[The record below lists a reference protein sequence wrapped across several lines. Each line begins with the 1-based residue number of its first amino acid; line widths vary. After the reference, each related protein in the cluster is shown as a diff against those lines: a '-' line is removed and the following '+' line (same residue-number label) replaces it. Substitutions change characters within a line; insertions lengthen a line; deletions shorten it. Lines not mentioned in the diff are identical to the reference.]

1 MKARRITIATAIA
14 SALIALGTVAMAQ
27 SPGAGPGPAAG
38 PGRGPGP
45 HWGARGPMAQPEA
58 AAGRMKALE
67 AELKLQPNQKAA
79 FDAYAGKVQ
88 SEAEVRAK
96 FHEGMQSRIGDPDAM
111 RDYRV
116 TIAKHHAEAL
126 ADLNTL
132 RKNLVAVLTPEQK
145 QVLDRYGAGFGT
157 GARFGGMARGR
168 GCGGWGA

>member
-1 MKARRITIATAIA
+1 MKARRITISTAIA
-14 SALIALGTVAMAQ
+14 TALIALGSVAMAQ
-27 SPGAGPGPAAG
+27 SPGAGPGP
-38 PGRGPGP
+38 GRGPGP
-45 HWGARGPMAQPEA
+45 HLGAAGPMAQPEA
-58 AAGRMKALE
+58 ATARMKALE

-126 ADLNTL
+126 GELNTL
-132 RKNLVAVLTPEQK
+132 RKSLVAVLTPEQK
-145 QVLDRYGAGFGT
+145 QVLDRYGYRAGY
-157 GARFGGMARGR
+157 GAGPRFGGMARGR
-168 GCGGWGA
+168 GCGAWGA